1 MKNNLSIIVIARN
14 EEENISRIIRGLLG
28 QYDSEIMELIVV
40 DDVSTDQTVL
50 LAEAW
55 AKKDVRIKIARRLPP
70 WGAGR
75 ALKTGFAYINPSSEF
90 VLIMDSDFVEN
101 IEEIRRLI
109 RAVDECGYDGVIG
122 SRFIKGSRMKLYP
135 LPKRIMNRLFHLI
148 VKALFNIKQNDLT
161 NNFKLYK
168 ADIFR
173 KLPWRSHYFSLNAET
188 GLLPILWG
196 YKIGEVPV
204 SWVGRQHDMG
214 RSKFSL
220 IRFGWG
226 YIGVIFYAWQFRR
239 KG

>member
-1 MKNNLSIIVIARN
+1 MKNSLSAIVIARN
-14 EEENISRIIRGLLG
+14 EEQNIGRIVGGLLQ
-28 QYDSEIMELIVV
+28 QYDGELLELIVV
-40 DDVSTDQTVL
+40 DDASTDQTVF
-50 LAEAW
+50 LAQVW
-55 AKKDVRIKIARRLPP
+55 AKKDARIKIVRRVSP

-75 ALKTGFAYINPSSEF
+75 ALKTGFAHVDPRADF

-101 IEEIRRLI
+101 IGEIRRLI
-109 RAVDECGYDGVIG
+109 KAVDQDGYDGVIG
-122 SRFIKGSRMKLYP
+122 SRFIKGSRMELYP
-135 LPKRIMNRLFHLI
+135 WPKRIMNRLFHLI
-148 VKALFNIKQNDLT
+148 VKALFRIKQNDLT

-173 KLPWRSHYFSLNAET
+173 KLPWRSSYFSLNAET
-188 GLLPILWG
+188 GLLPILRG

-204 SWVGRQHDMG
+204 SWVGRQRGMG

-239 KG
+239 KI